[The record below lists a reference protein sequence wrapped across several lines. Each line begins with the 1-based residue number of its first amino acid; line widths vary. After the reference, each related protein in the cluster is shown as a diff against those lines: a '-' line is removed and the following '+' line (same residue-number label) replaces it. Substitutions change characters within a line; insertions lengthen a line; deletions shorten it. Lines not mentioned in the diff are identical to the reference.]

1 MSPGA
6 EGRLASSHDC
16 CHPVRRRVRSGIPER
31 PPLKIERPP
40 IPAAAP
46 GTPASPSQRF
56 DEEQVRAILPQL
68 IDALSDAV
76 VVVDRQHRVVAANER
91 YLEAFG
97 RQRSELVGSVC
108 SEVLHCPEQ
117 QAVSGRG
124 RCAACETFELG
135 RPERRIR
142 NLPDATG
149 ALRRWEASFNPVFG
163 AAGQVSHVV
172 EVWRDITVRSQLESQ
187 LGHSERLAA
196 LGTLA
201 AGVGHEIN
209 NPLSSLMAGVESLER
224 WLGRRQFGDEDL
236 GEAAELLKVLER
248 EVTRCRETTD
258 KLMLL
263 AQPYSVQPSWLNLNE
278 AVRDTFSLL
287 RYQMRKQ
294 GIEAIEELDAELL
307 PIWARASG
315 LRGVC
320 MNLMMNAVQAMPDGG
335 RLTVRT
341 ERGGRGIILQVA
353 DTGQG
358 IAAGHL
364 DRIWDAFFTT
374 KAVGQGTGLGLSI
387 TQRVVTRHGGTIRV
401 ESLKGQGARFIV
413 ELPIEGPGGSG
424 V

>member
-1 MSPGA
+1 LKP
-6 EGRLASSHDC
+6 H
-16 CHPVRRRVRSGIPER
+16 R
-31 PPLKIERPP
+31 PSV
-40 IPAAAP
+40 PAAASA
-46 GTPASPSQRF
+46 TPSPPSQRF
-56 DEEQVRAILPQL
+56 DEGQVRAILPQL
-68 IDALSDAV
+68 IDALTDAV
-76 VVVDRQHRVVAANER
+76 VVVDRQHRLVAANAR
-91 YLEAFG
+91 YLDAFG
-97 RQRSELVGSVC
+97 AQRSDLVGTQC
-108 SEVLHCPEQ
+108 SDALHCPED
-117 QAVSGRG
+117 QAVGGG
-124 RCAACETFELG
+124 RCAACETFELR

-142 NLPDATG
+142 NLPDQNG
-149 ALRRWEASFNPVFG
+149 ALRRWEVSFNPVFDAG
-163 AAGQVSHVV
+163 GQVSHVV

-209 NPLSSLMAGVESLER
+209 NPLSSLMAGIESLER
-224 WLGRRQFGDEDL
+224 WLGRGEFGDHNL
-236 GEAAELLKVLER
+236 SEAAEILSVLER

-263 AQPYSVQPSWLNLNE
+263 AQPYSVQPSWFDLNE

-287 RYQMRKQ
+287 RYQMRNH
-294 GIEAIEELDAELL
+294 GIEAVEELDPELP

-335 RLTVRT
+335 RLTVST
-341 ERGGRGIILQVA
+341 ARGGRGIILHVA
-353 DTGQG
+353 DTGPG
-358 IAAGHL
+358 IAAEHL

-401 ESLKGQGARFIV
+401 ESRKGHGARFIV
-413 ELPIEGPGGSG
+413 ELPIDGLGGHG

>member
-1 MSPGA
+1 
-6 EGRLASSHDC
+6 
-16 CHPVRRRVRSGIPER
+16 
-31 PPLKIERPP
+31 LKIERPP

-46 GTPASPSQRF
+46 RTPAVPSQRF

-76 VVVDRQHRVVAANER
+76 VVVDRQHRLVAANAR
-91 YLEAFG
+91 YLDAFG
-97 RQRSELVGSVC
+97 MQRTDLVGSVC
-108 SEVLHCPEQ
+108 SEALHCPEQ
-117 QAVSGRG
+117 QAVGERG
-124 RCAACETFELG
+124 RCAACETFERG

-149 ALRRWEASFNPVFG
+149 ALRRWEASFNPVFD

-224 WLGRRQFGDEDL
+224 WLGRRQFGDEDR
-236 GEAAELLKVLER
+236 GEAAEILKVLER

-294 GIEAIEELDAELL
+294 GIEAIEELDAELP

-341 ERGGRGIILQVA
+341 ERGGRGIILRVA

-401 ESLKGQGARFIV
+401 ESLPAEGARFIV

>member
-1 MSPGA
+1 
-6 EGRLASSHDC
+6 
-16 CHPVRRRVRSGIPER
+16 
-31 PPLKIERPP
+31 
-40 IPAAAP
+40 
-46 GTPASPSQRF
+46 
-56 DEEQVRAILPQL
+56 
-68 IDALSDAV
+68 
-76 VVVDRQHRVVAANER
+76 
-91 YLEAFG
+91 
-97 RQRSELVGSVC
+97 
-108 SEVLHCPEQ
+108 
-117 QAVSGRG
+117 
-124 RCAACETFELG
+124 
-135 RPERRIR
+135 
-142 NLPDATG
+142 
-149 ALRRWEASFNPVFG
+149 
-163 AAGQVSHVV
+163 
-172 EVWRDITVRSQLESQ
+172 
-187 LGHSERLAA
+187 
-196 LGTLA
+196 
-201 AGVGHEIN
+201 
-209 NPLSSLMAGVESLER
+209 LSSLMAGVESLER

>member
-1 MSPGA
+1 
-6 EGRLASSHDC
+6 
-16 CHPVRRRVRSGIPER
+16 
-31 PPLKIERPP
+31 LKVQRPP
-40 IPAAAP
+40 IPAAAS
-46 GTPASPSQRF
+46 GTPAPASQRF
-56 DEEQVRAILPQL
+56 DEEQVRAILPHL

-76 VVVDRQHRVVAANER
+76 VVVDRQHRLVVANAR
-91 YLEAFG
+91 YLDAFG
-97 RQRSELVGSVC
+97 MQRTDLVGSIC
-108 SEVLHCPEQ
+108 SEVLHCPDD
-117 QAVSGRG
+117 QAVDGG
-124 RCAACETFELG
+124 RCAACETFELR
-135 RPERRIR
+135 RPERRLRI
-142 NLPDATG
+142 LPDQNG
-149 ALRRWEASFNPVFG
+149 ALRRWEASFNPVFD
-163 AAGQVSHVV
+163 AAGEVSHVV

-209 NPLSSLMAGVESLER
+209 NPLSSLMAGIESLER
-224 WLGRRQFGDEDL
+224 WLGRREFGDEHV
-236 GEAAELLKVLER
+236 GEAAEILQVLER

-263 AQPYSVQPSWLNLNE
+263 AQPYSVQPSWFNLNE
-278 AVRDTFSLL
+278 AVRDSFSLL
-287 RYQMRKQ
+287 RYQMRKH
-294 GIEAIEELDAELL
+294 GIEASEELDLELP

-341 ERGGRGIILQVA
+341 ERGGRGIILQVV

-358 IAAGHL
+358 IAAEHL

-374 KAVGQGTGLGLSI
+374 KPVGQGTGLGLSI
-387 TQRVVTRHGGTIRV
+387 TQAVVSRHGGTIRV
-401 ESLKGQGARFIV
+401 ESRKGNGARFIV

>member
-1 MSPGA
+1 MSHGA
-6 EGRLASSHDC
+6 EGRLAPTHDS
-16 CHPVRRRVRSGIPER
+16 CHPVRRRVRFGIPER

-40 IPAAAP
+40 IPAAALR
-46 GTPASPSQRF
+46 TPALPSQRF

-76 VVVDRQHRVVAANER
+76 VVVDRQHRLVAANAR
-91 YLEAFG
+91 YLDAFG
-97 RQRSELVGSVC
+97 MQRADLVGSIC
-108 SEVLHCPEQ
+108 SEVLHCPED
-117 QAVSGRG
+117 QAVDGG
-124 RCAACETFELG
+124 RCAACDTFEL
-135 RPERRIR
+135 RQPERRIR

-149 ALRRWEASFNPVFG
+149 ALRRWEASFNPVFD
-163 AAGQVSHVV
+163 AAGQVTHVV

-209 NPLSSLMAGVESLER
+209 NPLSSLMAGVESLKR
-224 WLGRRQFGDEDL
+224 WLGRGRFGDEDR
-236 GEAAELLKVLER
+236 GEAAEILNVLER

-263 AQPYSVQPSWLNLNE
+263 AQPYSVLPSWFDLNE

-294 GIEAIEELDAELL
+294 GIEAIEELDAEL
-307 PIWARASG
+307 PSIWARASG

-320 MNLMMNAVQAMPDGG
+320 MNLMMNGVQAMPDGG

-341 ERGGRGIILQVA
+341 ERGGRGVILQVL

-358 IAAGHL
+358 IAAEHL

-401 ESLKGQGARFIV
+401 ESPRGKGARFIV
-413 ELPIEGPGGSG
+413 ELPIQGPGGSG